1 MGVSTITT
9 INLLAKL
16 QEVPDVR
23 RRQGRLYPLASV
35 LGMLILAALNG
46 ESSLRG
52 MLGWGERHWR
62 ELARPL
68 GFKVGTSAP
77 VYGTV
82 WRILHLLPLAT
93 LESVLGAWLATDAVA
108 GEVAVALD
116 GKQLRGSKRRESE
129 LPALHVVTAAAQG
142 LGVVLGQALAEHQDD
157 VAATLALL
165 ECLPI
170 QGKVVTLDAGLLT
183 REVAQT
189 ILEKGGAYLGLLKG
203 NHGEVTSAVAYWLEV
218 QLGTAPPDYVEM
230 DKRHGR
236 VEKREYWWTASAELE
251 AYLAQEYGWEG
262 VRLCGRVRRQRRPLT
277 ADEWTECEE
286 YVAVY
291 GSRCSHLPT
300 APQCSQWLRGH
311 WCIENRVFW
320 VLDVTYGED
329 RNPARGIGVALSQ
342 LRCISLNVMR
352 RLGYRYVPDGHRAAA
367 AQPDRGLAWLRSV

>member
-189 ILEKGGAYLGLLKG
+189 ILEKGGGLSG
-203 NHGEVTSAVAYWLEV
+203 A
-218 QLGTAPPDYVEM
+218 
-230 DKRHGR
+230 
-236 VEKREYWWTASAELE
+236 
-251 AYLAQEYGWEG
+251 AQGQSW
-262 VRLCGRVRRQRRPLT
+262 
-277 ADEWTECEE
+277 
-286 YVAVY
+286 
-291 GSRCSHLPT
+291 GSDIRCSLLAGSAT
-300 APQCSQWLRGH
+300 GH
-311 WCIENRVFW
+311 GSAGLC
-320 VLDVTYGED
+320 
-329 RNPARGIGVALSQ
+329 RNGQTP
-342 LRCISLNVMR
+342 
-352 RLGYRYVPDGHRAAA
+352 
-367 AQPDRGLAWLRSV
+367 

>member
-1 MGVSTITT
+1 MAVSTVTT
-9 INLLAKL
+9 INLLTKL
-16 QEVPDVR
+16 QAVPDMR
-23 RRQGRLYPLASV
+23 RREGRRYPLASV

-52 MLGWGERHWR
+52 MLGWGDRHWQV
-62 ELARPL
+62 LARPL

-82 WRILHLLPLAT
+82 WRILHLLPQSA
-93 LESVLGAWLATDAVA
+93 LEDVLGAWLATDAVENEA
-108 GEVAVALD
+108 AVAVD
-116 GKQLRGSKRRESE
+116 GKQLRGSKRRESS

-142 LGVVLGQALAEHQDD
+142 IGVVLGEDLAALQDD

-165 ECLPI
+165 ERLPI

-203 NHGEVTSAVAYWLEV
+203 NHGEVTSAIAYWLEV
-218 QLGTAPPDYVEM
+218 QLGPAPPDYVEIT
-230 DKRHGR
+230 KRHGR

-251 AYLAQEYGWEG
+251 AYLAREYGWVG
-262 VRLCGRVRRQRRPLT
+262 VQLCGRVRRQRRPLR
-277 ADEWTECEE
+277 AEEWTDSEE
-286 YVAVY
+286 RVLVY
-291 GSRCSHLPT
+291 GSRPAPLPT
-300 APQCSQWLRGH
+300 AVQCSRWLRGH
-311 WCIENRVFW
+311 WSIENRVFW

-329 RNPARGIGVALSQ
+329 RNSARGIGVALSK
-342 LRCISLNVMR
+342 LRCISLNIIR

-367 AQPDRGLAWLRSV
+367 ALSDRGLAWLRSV

>member
-1 MGVSTITT
+1 MEVSTGSTV
-9 INLLAKL
+9 NLLTKL

-23 RRQGRLYPLASV
+23 RREGQLYPLASV
-35 LGMLILAALNG
+35 LGLLILAALNG

-52 MLGWGERHWR
+52 MLIWGACHWGQLSKR
-62 ELARPL
+62 L
-68 GFKVGTSAP
+68 GFKMGTGVP

-82 WRILHLLPLAT
+82 WRILHLLPRSA
-93 LESVLGAWLATDAVA
+93 LESVLGAWVATTAVENEA
-108 GEVAVALD
+108 AVALD
-116 GKQLRGSKRRESE
+116 GKQLRGSKRRGSG
-129 LPALHVVTAAAQG
+129 LPALQVVTAAAQG
-142 LGVVLGQALAEHQDD
+142 LGVVLGQALAEQQND

-165 ECLPI
+165 ERLPI

-203 NHGEVTSAVAYWLEV
+203 NHGEVTTAIAYWLEV
-218 QLGTAPPDYVEM
+218 QLGAAAPDYVEI

-236 VEKREYWWTASAELE
+236 LEKREYWWTASAELE

-277 ADEWTECEE
+277 ADQWTACEE
-286 YVAVY
+286 HVVVY
-291 GSRCSHLPT
+291 GSRQAQLPAT
-300 APQCSQWLRGH
+300 AQCAQWLRKH

-329 RNPARGIGVALSQ
+329 RNHARGIGVALSK
-342 LRCISLNVMR
+342 LRCIGLNIIR
-352 RLGYRYVPDGHRAAA
+352 RLGYRYVRDGHRAAA
-367 AQPDRGLAWLRSV
+367 AQADRGLVWLSSV